1 MRLPRMA
8 LGQLPL
14 NLASTWPLG
23 YQTKLGEFFRSKNIV
38 KSAAIG
44 ERADTGLPINQIMTD
59 KDKTCGDNPIF
70 RILGRISCSG
80 Q

>member
-1 MRLPRMA
+1 MWLFGMTLSQQT
-8 LGQLPL
+8 LG
-14 NLASTWPLG
+14 LASTGPHLN
-23 YQTKLGEFFRSKNIV
+23 QTKLGEFFRSKYIV